1 MTELLLDK
9 YLTKIENT
17 DFISHSGKV
26 TGVTGLI
33 IEARGLHAA
42 IGEVCNLINNNN
54 AHESI
59 KTEVVGFKG
68 DNTLLMPLGS
78 MDGISP
84 DTEVITT
91 GKPLEI
97 PVGNNLLGRVLD
109 GLGNPIDDKGP
120 LLSSENRCV
129 YNVAPHPLKRSRVKE
144 VLPTGIKAI
153 DGFLTCGKG
162 QRVGI
167 FSGSGIGK
175 STLLGMIA
183 RYCKADINI
192 IGLTGERGREVKD
205 FIEKDLKEGLSK
217 SVVVV
222 STSEQPALIRLKG
235 AFTATTIAEY
245 FRDKGYN
252 VLLLLDSITRI
263 AIAQRE
269 IGLSIGEPP
278 TTKGFTPSVFALLP
292 KLLERSGMS
301 DTGSITGFYTVLVEQ
316 GDMDEP
322 ISDAVR
328 AILDGHIV
336 LSRKL
341 AHANHYPAIDILSS
355 ISRLMIDI
363 VPKEH
368 NNAAKSTR
376 DILALHK
383 ETEDLINIGAYVRH
397 SNPKIDHAI
406 DMIDKIN
413 DFAEQEIDS
422 KTEYKQTVQQLI
434 ELSKSA

>member
-26 TGVTGLI
+26 TGVTGLT
-33 IEARGLHAA
+33 IEARGLHAG

-54 AHESI
+54 SQESI

-97 PVGNNLLGRVLD
+97 PVSNALLGRVLD

-120 LLSSENRCV
+120 ILSSENRCV

-144 VLPTGIKAI
+144 VLPTGIKVI

-162 QRVGI
+162 QRIGI

-175 STLLGMIA
+175 STLMGMIA
-183 RYCKADINI
+183 RYCKADINV

-205 FIEKDLKEGLSK
+205 FIEKDLKEGISK

-368 NNAAKSTR
+368 NNAAKLTR
-376 DILALHK
+376 DILALHR

-397 SNPKIDHAI
+397 SNPKIDRAI

-413 DFAEQEIDS
+413 DFAEQEIDL
-422 KTEYKQTVQQLI
+422 KAEYKQTIQQLI